1 MDNGPGEER
10 ATIKIKGG
18 GVPRYLSFEDLRIAK
33 SVEKHTGSL
42 CPRFLTAIKQSL
54 IIIAKN

>member
-1 MDNGPGEER
+1 
-10 ATIKIKGG
+10 
-18 GVPRYLSFEDLRIAK
+18 LDLRIAK